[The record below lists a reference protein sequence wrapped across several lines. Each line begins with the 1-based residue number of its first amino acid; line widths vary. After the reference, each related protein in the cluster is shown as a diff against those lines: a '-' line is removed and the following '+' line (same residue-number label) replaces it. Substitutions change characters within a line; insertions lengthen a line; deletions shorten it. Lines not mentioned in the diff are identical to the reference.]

1 MVGRFALLIFALGH
15 DVSSA
20 ERLTAGSGA
29 MMQMELESMALQGK
43 NPIRKVVTLMQDMQ
57 KELEVEGAKEKEMF
71 EKFMCFCGSNGGD
84 LATAIETAK
93 ASIESLAAKL
103 KSEEAEKTQLAQELV
118 GHKEDRA
125 TAKAD
130 LAEATSLREKEKAEF
145 DASSAESATNIEAMG
160 GAITTLEK
168 ATGGAS
174 FVQLRNAGQIK
185 RIAEQAQ
192 SVDDYDRKSV
202 IAFLEQRDES
212 SEPAS
217 AQIIGI
223 MKQMLDDFEAN
234 DKEMKEDE
242 AKSASGFAELKASKE
257 AEIEAATES
266 IEKKTVR
273 SGELAVA
280 VVTTKDDLE
289 DTTTEL
295 AETQKFASGL
305 EEQCA
310 TKKKEWD
317 ERQKMRADEI
327 AAISE
332 AIGILNDDDALDVF
346 KKSMPSALVQASVG
360 FLQQTNHKAS
370 RKHRAQA
377 LIAEVARDF
386 HSPQLKVILYAMNSK
401 LKLQNKGKVQKFEE
415 IIKMVDEMIAVLGKE
430 QANDE
435 KQKSWCEDEFEKAGN
450 EESATT
456 SKITSIEA
464 SIEETTDEI
473 QSLGDEIVTLGAEIK
488 ALDKA
493 VAEATQQRKQ
503 EHSEYLESMTLA
515 EAAIQLIGK
524 AKNRLQK
531 FYNPSQYKEPEDA
544 AALFQEP
551 SDQESQESADFSDS
565 ASFVQVRA
573 RAHNSDD
580 LANAFEFSVAPPPPP
595 ETFGAYKKNEK
606 SGGVMGLMDMLIR
619 DLENG
624 NKDAEYEEKT
634 AQADYAKMMEDSQGV
649 RSNDMKSIT
658 DKSVAKSNL
667 EQRLQTLKDDKGLSD
682 SELME
687 VKQMISN
694 LHASCDFI
702 IENFDLRKEA
712 RGNEIDS
719 LKNAKA
725 VLSGAD
731 FR

>member
-1 MVGRFALLIFALGH
+1 LALLIFALGH
-15 DVSSA
+15 ALSGA

-57 KELEVEGAKEKEMF
+57 KELEAEGAKEKEMF
-71 EKFMCFCGSNGGD
+71 DKFMCYCGSNSGD

-93 ASIESLAAKL
+93 ANIESLSAKL
-103 KSEEAEKTQLAQELV
+103 KSEEAEKVQLAQELV
-118 GHKEDRA
+118 GHKEDRE

-160 GAITTLEK
+160 NAIATLEK

-174 FVQLRNAGQIK
+174 FVQLRNAGQLKHIV
-185 RIAEQAQ
+185 EQAQ
-192 SVDDYDRKSV
+192 NVDDYDRKNV
-202 IAFLEQRDES
+202 IAFLEQKDDS
-212 SEPAS
+212 GEPAS

-223 MKQMLDDFEAN
+223 MKQMKDDFEAN

-257 AEIEAATES
+257 AEIEAATEA

-280 VVTTKDDLE
+280 VVTTKDNLE

-295 AETQKFASGL
+295 AETQKFSQGL
-305 EEQCA
+305 QEQCA
-310 TKKKEWD
+310 TKQKEWD

-327 AAISE
+327 AAIGE

-346 KKSMPSALVQASVG
+346 KKSVPSSLVQASVG
-360 FLQQTNHKAS
+360 FLQQTNRKAS
-370 RKHRAQA
+370 RTHRAQA
-377 LIAEVARDF
+377 LLAEVARDF
-386 HSPQLKVILYAMNSK
+386 HSPQLKVILYSMNSK
-401 LKLQNKGKVQKFEE
+401 LKLQNKGKVQKFDE

-430 QANDE
+430 QTNDE
-435 KQKSWCEDEFEKAGN
+435 KQKSWCEEEFDKATN
-450 EESATT
+450 EEAASNN
-456 SKITSIEA
+456 KIQSIEA
-464 SIEETTDEI
+464 GIEETTDEI

-493 VAEATQQRKQ
+493 VAEATSQRKQ
-503 EHSEYLESMTLA
+503 EHDEYLQAMTLA

-531 FYNPSQYKEPEDA
+531 FYNPSQYKEPEDGA
-544 AALFQEP
+544 VLFQQP
-551 SDQESQESADFSDS
+551 SDQDSQDSADAQDFT
-565 ASFVQVRA
+565 SFAQVS
-573 RAHNSDD
+573 AHNSDE
-580 LANAFEFSVAPPPPP
+580 LASAFELSVAPPPPP
-595 ETFGAYKKNEK
+595 ETPGAYKKNEK

-634 AQADYAKMMEDSQGV
+634 AQTDYAKMMEDSQGV
-649 RSNDMKSIT
+649 RANDMKSIT
-658 DKSVAKSNL
+658 DKSVAKANL
-667 EQRLQTLKDDKGLSD
+667 EQRLQTLKDDHALGSD
-682 SELME
+682 ELME

-702 IENFDLRKEA
+702 IQNFDLRKEA

>member
-1 MVGRFALLIFALGH
+1 MAARLALLIFALGH
-15 DVSSA
+15 DISRA
-20 ERLTAGSGA
+20 ERATTGSGA

-57 KELEVEGAKEKEMF
+57 KELEAEGAKEKEMF

-93 ASIESLAAKL
+93 ANIETLAAKL
-103 KSEEAEKTQLAQELV
+103 KSEESEKVQLAQELV
-118 GHKEDRA
+118 DHKSDRE

-145 DASSAESATNIEAMG
+145 DAASAESATNIEG
-160 GAITTLEK
+160 IGSAIATLEK
-168 ATGGAS
+168 ATGGAA
-174 FVQLRNAGQIK
+174 FVQLRNVGQLK
-185 RIAEQAQ
+185 RIVMQAPN
-192 SVDDYDRKSV
+192 VDDYDRKNV
-202 IAFLEQRDES
+202 VAFLEQRDES

-223 MKQMLDDFEAN
+223 MKQMKDDFEAN
-234 DKEMKEDE
+234 DKQAKEDE
-242 AKSASGFAELKASKE
+242 AKSAAGFAELKSSKE

-295 AETQKFASGL
+295 AETEKFSQGL
-305 EEQCA
+305 KEQCA
-310 TKKKEWD
+310 SKQKEWD

-360 FLQQTNHKAS
+360 FLQQTNHRAS

-386 HSPQLKVILYAMNSK
+386 HSPQLKVILYSMNSK
-401 LKLQNKGKVQKFEE
+401 LKLQNKGKVQKFDE

-435 KQKSWCEDEFEKAGN
+435 KQKTWCEEEFEKAES
-450 EESATT
+450 EEAASTN
-456 SKITSIEA
+456 KIQTIEA
-464 SIEETTDEI
+464 GIEETTDEI

-503 EHSEYLESMTLA
+503 EHSEYLEAMTLS

-531 FYNPSQYKEPEDA
+531 FYNPSQYKEPEEDGA
-544 AALFQEP
+544 VLFQQP
-551 SDQESQESADFSDS
+551 SDQDSQEFMDTQDS
-565 ASFVQVRA
+565 ASFVQVS
-573 RAHNSDD
+573 AHNSDEF
-580 LANAFEFSVAPPPPP
+580 ASAFEFNVAPPPPP
-595 ETFGAYKKNEK
+595 DTFGEYKKNEK

-619 DLENG
+619 DMENG

-634 AQADYAKMMEDSQGV
+634 AQGDYAKMMEDSQGV

-658 DKSVAKSNL
+658 DKSVAKANL
-667 EQRLQTLKDDKGLSD
+667 EQRLQTLKDDHSLGND
-682 SELME
+682 ELME

-702 IENFDLRKEA
+702 VQNFDLRKEA

>member
-1 MVGRFALLIFALGH
+1 MAGRLALLVFTLGY
-15 DVSSA
+15 VGA

-29 MMQMELESMALQGK
+29 MMQMELEGMALQGK

-57 KELEVEGAKEKEMF
+57 KELEAEGAKEKEMF

-84 LATAIETAK
+84 LAAAIETGK
-93 ASIESLAAKL
+93 ASIESLSAKL
-103 KSEEAEKTQLAQELV
+103 KSEEAEKIQLGQELV
-118 GHKEDRA
+118 GHKKDRES
-125 TAKAD
+125 AKND
-130 LAEATSLREKEKAEF
+130 LAEATSLREKEASEF
-145 DASSAESATNIEAMG
+145 DAASAESATNIEAMG

-174 FVQLRNAGQIK
+174 FVQLRNAPQLK
-185 RIAEQAQ
+185 RIVEQSQ
-192 SVDDYDRKSV
+192 NVDDYDRKNV
-202 IAFLEQRDES
+202 ISFLEQRDES
-212 SEPAS
+212 GEPAS

-223 MKQMLDDFEAN
+223 MKQMLDEFTAN
-234 DKEMKEDE
+234 DKEAKEEE
-242 AKSASGFAELKASKE
+242 AKSAAGFTELKASKE

-273 SGELAVA
+273 SGELAVS

-289 DTTTEL
+289 DTTAEL
-295 AETQKFASGL
+295 AQTEKFASGL
-305 EEQCA
+305 KEQCA
-310 TKKKEWD
+310 TKQKEWD

-327 AAISE
+327 SAISE
-332 AIGILNDDDALDVF
+332 AISILNDDDALDVF
-346 KKSMPSALVQASVG
+346 KKSLPSSLVQSSVG
-360 FLQQTNHKAS
+360 FLQQTNRRAS
-370 RKHRAQA
+370 RAHRAQA
-377 LIAEVARDF
+377 LIAEIARQF
-386 HSPQLKVILYAMNSK
+386 HSPQLKVILYSMNSK

-415 IIKMVDEMIAVLGKE
+415 IIKMVDEMVAVLGKE

-435 KQKSWCEDEFEKAGN
+435 KQKSWCEDEFEKAAT
-450 EESATT
+450 EEAASN
-456 SKITSIEA
+456 SKLASLDA

-473 QSLGDEIVTLGAEIK
+473 TSLGDEIVTLGEEIK

-503 EHSEYLESMTLA
+503 EHSEYLQAMTLA

-531 FYNPSQYKEPEDA
+531 FYNPSQYKEPGEDGA
-544 AALFQEP
+544 VLFQQP
-551 SDQESQESADFSDS
+551 SDQEDASQDAL
-565 ASFVQVRA
+565 SFVQVS
-573 RAHNSDD
+573 AHDSDEFSS
-580 LANAFEFSVAPPPPP
+580 AFEFNVAPPPAP
-595 ETFGAYKKNEK
+595 ETPGAYKKNEK

-634 AQADYAKMMEDSQGV
+634 AQEDYAKLMEDSQSS
-649 RSNDMKSIT
+649 RSQDMKSIT
-658 DKSVAKSNL
+658 DKSVAKANL
-667 EQRLQTLKDDKGLSD
+667 EQRLQTLKDDLALGNE
-682 SELME
+682 ELME
-687 VKQMISN
+687 IKQMISN

-702 IENFDLRKEA
+702 VQNFDLRKEA
-712 RGNEIDS
+712 RTNEIDS